1 MSNMDK
7 RREII
12 DTGIEL
18 LEEKLVARTWGNIS
32 ARIDADNYLITPSG
46 LDYTSMREE
55 DIVSVNIKTGEYTG
69 INRPSGEKGVHSAAY
84 EVFDDVNFV
93 VHTHQTYAT
102 AVSLAGFDSLEA
114 TAVSP
119 AGSELFETSA
129 GSPAGSD
136 SFDITEEE
144 IEKLGGIALAE
155 YGLPGT
161 KEITNACKS
170 ALLTG
175 AHTVLMIHHGVLV
188 LGKDKDEAMLRVK
201 LLEEI
206 CERNVTRILDTIYN
220 KKPAGN
226 ENQPTNSLH
235 NKATNSNNKIDSNN
249 ETRVESTININNI
262 NNSLHNSDGEINKII
277 NNDTVFDR
285 KYNEII
291 TSKELVELSL
301 AESEIISQ
309 LDDVSQMIGTKIV
322 TVDSIDEAYKLNDN
336 AVLIKGVGALVK
348 AENKD
353 DLEALK
359 VLMNKMA
366 IVKLYTKA
374 KNVKA
379 EISIEESDFMHYD
392 YVTRYSK
399 QNIKNS

>member
-12 DTGIEL
+12 DTGIGL

-102 AVSLAGFDSLEA
+102 AVSLAGFDLLEA
-114 TAVSP
+114 TAGSP
-119 AGSELFETSA
+119 TGSESFETSA
-129 GSPAGSD
+129 GLPTGSE

-144 IEKLGGIALAE
+144 IEKLGSIALAE

-188 LGKDKDEAMLRVK
+188 LGKDKEEAMKRVK
-201 LLEEI
+201 LLESI
-206 CERNVTRILDTIYN
+206 CERNVKRVIKDNTLNNYLKALNTCPED
-220 KKPAGN
+220 
-226 ENQPTNSLH
+226 NSSYRYCEVLTD
-235 NKATNSNNKIDSNN
+235 KALIALSNS
-249 ETRVESTININNI
+249 ET
-262 NNSLHNSDGEINKII
+262 EI
-277 NNDTVFDR
+277 F
-285 KYNEII
+285 
-291 TSKELVELSL
+291 
-301 AESEIISQ
+301 SQ

-322 TVDSIDEAYKLNDN
+322 TVDSLDKALKLSDN
-336 AVLIKGVGALVK
+336 AVLIKGVGALIK

-399 QNIKNS
+399 QNIKNRKI

>member
-114 TAVSP
+114 TAGST
-119 AGSELFETSA
+119 AGSE
-129 GSPAGSD
+129 

-188 LGKDKDEAMLRVK
+188 LGKDKEEAMKRVK
-201 LLEEI
+201 LLESI
-206 CERNVTRILDTIYN
+206 CERNVKRVIKDNTLNNYLKALDTC
-220 KKPAGN
+220 P
-226 ENQPTNSLH
+226 EDNSSYRYCEVLTD
-235 NKATNSNNKIDSNN
+235 KALIALSNS
-249 ETRVESTININNI
+249 ET
-262 NNSLHNSDGEINKII
+262 EI
-277 NNDTVFDR
+277 F
-285 KYNEII
+285 
-291 TSKELVELSL
+291 
-301 AESEIISQ
+301 SQ

-322 TVDSIDEAYKLNDN
+322 TVDSLDKALKLSDN
-336 AVLIKGVGALVK
+336 AVLIKGVGALIK

-392 YVTRYSK
+392 YVNRYSL
-399 QNIKNS
+399 QNNKNRKI

>member
-1 MSNMDK
+1 MSNIDK

-12 DTGIEL
+12 DTGIGL

-114 TAVSP
+114 TAGSP
-119 AGSELFETSA
+119 TGSESFETSA
-129 GSPAGSD
+129 GSTAGSEL
-136 SFDITEEE
+136 FDITEEE

-188 LGKDKDEAMLRVK
+188 LGKDKEEAMKRVK
-201 LLEEI
+201 LLESI
-206 CERNVTRILDTIYN
+206 CERNVKRVIKDNTLNNYLKALNTCPED
-220 KKPAGN
+220 
-226 ENQPTNSLH
+226 NSSYRYCEVLTD
-235 NKATNSNNKIDSNN
+235 KALIALSNS
-249 ETRVESTININNI
+249 ET
-262 NNSLHNSDGEINKII
+262 EI
-277 NNDTVFDR
+277 F
-285 KYNEII
+285 
-291 TSKELVELSL
+291 
-301 AESEIISQ
+301 SQ

-322 TVDSIDEAYKLNDN
+322 TVDSLDKALKLSDN
-336 AVLIKGVGALVK
+336 AVLIKGVGALIK

-399 QNIKNS
+399 QNNKNRKI

>member
-114 TAVSP
+114 TAGSP
-119 AGSELFETSA
+119 AGSESFETSA
-129 GSPAGSD
+129 GSPAGSE

-188 LGKDKDEAMLRVK
+188 LGKDKEEAMKRVK
-201 LLEEI
+201 LLESI
-206 CERNVTRILDTIYN
+206 CERNVKRVIKDNALNNYLKAPDTC
-220 KKPAGN
+220 P
-226 ENQPTNSLH
+226 EDNSSYRYCEVLTD
-235 NKATNSNNKIDSNN
+235 KALIALSNS
-249 ETRVESTININNI
+249 ET
-262 NNSLHNSDGEINKII
+262 EI
-277 NNDTVFDR
+277 F
-285 KYNEII
+285 
-291 TSKELVELSL
+291 
-301 AESEIISQ
+301 SQ

-322 TVDSIDEAYKLNDN
+322 TVDSLDKALKLSDN
-336 AVLIKGVGALVK
+336 AVLIKGVGALIK

-399 QNIKNS
+399 QNIKNRKI

>member
-114 TAVSP
+114 TAGSP
-119 AGSELFETSA
+119 AGSESFETSA
-129 GSPAGSD
+129 GSPTGSE

-188 LGKDKDEAMLRVK
+188 LGKDKEEAMKRVK
-201 LLEEI
+201 LLESI
-206 CERNVTRILDTIYN
+206 CERNVKRVIKDNTLNNYLKALGICPED
-220 KKPAGN
+220 
-226 ENQPTNSLH
+226 NSSYRYCEVLTD
-235 NKATNSNNKIDSNN
+235 KALIALSNS
-249 ETRVESTININNI
+249 ET
-262 NNSLHNSDGEINKII
+262 EI
-277 NNDTVFDR
+277 F
-285 KYNEII
+285 
-291 TSKELVELSL
+291 
-301 AESEIISQ
+301 SQ

-322 TVDSIDEAYKLNDN
+322 TVDSLDKALKLSDN
-336 AVLIKGVGALVK
+336 AVLIKGVGALIK

-399 QNIKNS
+399 QNIKNRKI

>member
-114 TAVSP
+114 TAGSP
-119 AGSELFETSA
+119 AGSESFETSA
-129 GSPAGSD
+129 GSPVGSE

-188 LGKDKDEAMLRVK
+188 LGKDKEEAMKRVK
-201 LLEEI
+201 LLESI
-206 CERNVTRILDTIYN
+206 CERNVKRVIKDNALNNYLKAPDTC
-220 KKPAGN
+220 P
-226 ENQPTNSLH
+226 EDNSSYRYCEVLTD
-235 NKATNSNNKIDSNN
+235 KALIALSNS
-249 ETRVESTININNI
+249 ET
-262 NNSLHNSDGEINKII
+262 EI
-277 NNDTVFDR
+277 F
-285 KYNEII
+285 
-291 TSKELVELSL
+291 
-301 AESEIISQ
+301 SQ

-322 TVDSIDEAYKLNDN
+322 TVDSLDKALKLSDN
-336 AVLIKGVGALVK
+336 AVLIKGVGALIK

-399 QNIKNS
+399 QNIKNRKI

>member
-114 TAVSP
+114 TA
-119 AGSELFETSA
+119 
-129 GSPAGSD
+129 GSPAGFDSFDATAVSLAGLD

-188 LGKDKDEAMLRVK
+188 LGKDKEEAMMRVK
-201 LLEEI
+201 LLESI
-206 CERNVTRILDTIYN
+206 CERNVKRVIKDNTLNNYLKALNTCPED
-220 KKPAGN
+220 
-226 ENQPTNSLH
+226 NSSYRYCEVLTD
-235 NKATNSNNKIDSNN
+235 KALIALSNS
-249 ETRVESTININNI
+249 ET
-262 NNSLHNSDGEINKII
+262 EI
-277 NNDTVFDR
+277 F
-285 KYNEII
+285 
-291 TSKELVELSL
+291 
-301 AESEIISQ
+301 SQ

-322 TVDSIDEAYKLNDN
+322 TVDSLDKALKLNDN
-336 AVLIKGVGALVK
+336 AVLIKGVGALIK

-399 QNIKNS
+399 QNIKNRKI

>member
-102 AVSLAGFDSLEA
+102 AVSLAGLDSLEA
-114 TAVSP
+114 TAGSP
-119 AGSELFETSA
+119 AGSESFETSA
-129 GSPAGSD
+129 GSPAGSE

-188 LGKDKDEAMLRVK
+188 LGKDKEEAMKRVK
-201 LLEEI
+201 LLESI
-206 CERNVTRILDTIYN
+206 CERNVKRVIKDNTLNNYLKALDTC
-220 KKPAGN
+220 P
-226 ENQPTNSLH
+226 EDNSSYRYCEVLTD
-235 NKATNSNNKIDSNN
+235 KALIALSNS
-249 ETRVESTININNI
+249 ET
-262 NNSLHNSDGEINKII
+262 EI
-277 NNDTVFDR
+277 F
-285 KYNEII
+285 
-291 TSKELVELSL
+291 
-301 AESEIISQ
+301 SQ

-322 TVDSIDEAYKLNDN
+322 TVDSLDKALKLSDN
-336 AVLIKGVGALVK
+336 AVLIKGVGALIK

-399 QNIKNS
+399 QNIKNRKI

>member
-114 TAVSP
+114 TAGSP
-119 AGSELFETSA
+119 AGSESFETSA
-129 GSPAGSD
+129 GSTAGSEL
-136 SFDITEEE
+136 FDITEEE

-175 AHTVLMIHHGVLV
+175 VHTVLMIHHGVLV
-188 LGKDKDEAMLRVK
+188 LGKDKEEAMKRVK
-201 LLEEI
+201 LLESI
-206 CERNVTRILDTIYN
+206 CERNVKRVIKDNTLNNYPKASDTC
-220 KKPAGN
+220 P
-226 ENQPTNSLH
+226 EDNSSYRYCEVLTD
-235 NKATNSNNKIDSNN
+235 KALIALSNS
-249 ETRVESTININNI
+249 ET
-262 NNSLHNSDGEINKII
+262 EI
-277 NNDTVFDR
+277 F
-285 KYNEII
+285 
-291 TSKELVELSL
+291 
-301 AESEIISQ
+301 SQ

-322 TVDSIDEAYKLNDN
+322 TVDSLDKALKLSDN
-336 AVLIKGVGALVK
+336 AVLIKGVGALIK

-392 YVTRYSK
+392 YVNRYSL
-399 QNIKNS
+399 QNNKNRKI

>member
-12 DTGIEL
+12 DTGIRL

-102 AVSLAGFDSLEA
+102 AVSLAGLDSLEATAGSPAGSESFETTAVSLAGFDSLEA
-114 TAVSP
+114 TAGSP
-119 AGSELFETSA
+119 TGSESFETSA

-188 LGKDKDEAMLRVK
+188 LGKDKEEAMKRVK
-201 LLEEI
+201 LLESI
-206 CERNVTRILDTIYN
+206 CERNVKRVIKDNTLNNYLKALNTCPED
-220 KKPAGN
+220 
-226 ENQPTNSLH
+226 NSSYRYCEVLTD
-235 NKATNSNNKIDSNN
+235 KALIALSNS
-249 ETRVESTININNI
+249 ET
-262 NNSLHNSDGEINKII
+262 EI
-277 NNDTVFDR
+277 F
-285 KYNEII
+285 
-291 TSKELVELSL
+291 
-301 AESEIISQ
+301 SQ

-322 TVDSIDEAYKLNDN
+322 TVDSLDKALKLSDN
-336 AVLIKGVGALVK
+336 AVLIKGVGALIK

-399 QNIKNS
+399 QNIKNRKI

>member
-114 TAVSP
+114 TAGSP
-119 AGSELFETSA
+119 TGSESFETSA
-129 GSPAGSD
+129 GSTAGSEL
-136 SFDITEEE
+136 FDITEEE

-188 LGKDKDEAMLRVK
+188 LGKDKEEAMKRVK
-201 LLEEI
+201 LLESI
-206 CERNVTRILDTIYN
+206 CERNVKRVIKDNTLNNYLKALNTCPED
-220 KKPAGN
+220 
-226 ENQPTNSLH
+226 NSSYGYCEVLTD
-235 NKATNSNNKIDSNN
+235 KALIALSNS
-249 ETRVESTININNI
+249 ET
-262 NNSLHNSDGEINKII
+262 EI
-277 NNDTVFDR
+277 F
-285 KYNEII
+285 
-291 TSKELVELSL
+291 
-301 AESEIISQ
+301 SQ

-322 TVDSIDEAYKLNDN
+322 TVDSLDKALKLSDN
-336 AVLIKGVGALVK
+336 AVLIKGVGALIK

-392 YVTRYSK
+392 YVNRYSL
-399 QNIKNS
+399 QNNKNRKI

>member
-1 MSNMDK
+1 MCNMDK

-102 AVSLAGFDSLEA
+102 AVSLEGFDSLEA
-114 TAVSP
+114 TAVSL
-119 AGSELFETSA
+119 AGL
-129 GSPAGSD
+129 D

-188 LGKDKDEAMLRVK
+188 LGKDKEEAMKRVK
-201 LLEEI
+201 LLESI
-206 CERNVTRILDTIYN
+206 CERNVKRVIKDNTLNNYLKALNTCPED
-220 KKPAGN
+220 
-226 ENQPTNSLH
+226 NSSYRYCEVLTD
-235 NKATNSNNKIDSNN
+235 KALIALSNS
-249 ETRVESTININNI
+249 ET
-262 NNSLHNSDGEINKII
+262 EI
-277 NNDTVFDR
+277 F
-285 KYNEII
+285 
-291 TSKELVELSL
+291 
-301 AESEIISQ
+301 SQ

-322 TVDSIDEAYKLNDN
+322 TVDSLDKALKLSDN
-336 AVLIKGVGALVK
+336 AVLIKGVGALIK

-392 YVTRYSK
+392 YVNRYSL
-399 QNIKNS
+399 QNNKNRKI

>member
-102 AVSLAGFDSLEA
+102 AVSLAGFDS
-114 TAVSP
+114 
-119 AGSELFETSA
+119 
-129 GSPAGSD
+129 
-136 SFDITEEE
+136 FDITEEE

-188 LGKDKDEAMLRVK
+188 LGKDKEEAMKRVK
-201 LLEEI
+201 LLESI
-206 CERNVTRILDTIYN
+206 CERNVKRVIKDNILNNYLKALNTCPED
-220 KKPAGN
+220 
-226 ENQPTNSLH
+226 NSSYGYCEVLTD
-235 NKATNSNNKIDSNN
+235 KALIALSNS
-249 ETRVESTININNI
+249 ET
-262 NNSLHNSDGEINKII
+262 EI
-277 NNDTVFDR
+277 F
-285 KYNEII
+285 
-291 TSKELVELSL
+291 
-301 AESEIISQ
+301 SQ

-322 TVDSIDEAYKLNDN
+322 TVDSLDKALKLNDN
-336 AVLIKGVGALVK
+336 AVLIKGVGALIK

-392 YVTRYSK
+392 YVNRYSL
-399 QNIKNS
+399 QNNKNRKI

>member
-12 DTGIEL
+12 DTGIGL

-114 TAVSP
+114 TAGSP
-119 AGSELFETSA
+119 AGSESFETSA
-129 GSPAGSD
+129 DSPAGSD

-188 LGKDKDEAMLRVK
+188 LGKDKEEAMKRVK
-201 LLEEI
+201 LLESI
-206 CERNVTRILDTIYN
+206 CERNVKRVIKDNTLNNHPEALDNYLKALNTC
-220 KKPAGN
+220 PEGN
-226 ENQPTNSLH
+226 SSYRYCEVLTDKALIALSNS
-235 NKATNSNNKIDSNN
+235 
-249 ETRVESTININNI
+249 ET
-262 NNSLHNSDGEINKII
+262 EI
-277 NNDTVFDR
+277 F
-285 KYNEII
+285 
-291 TSKELVELSL
+291 
-301 AESEIISQ
+301 SQ

-322 TVDSIDEAYKLNDN
+322 TVDSLDKALKLSDN
-336 AVLIKGVGALVK
+336 AVLIKGVGALIK

-392 YVTRYSK
+392 YVNRYSL
-399 QNIKNS
+399 QNNKNRKI

>member
-12 DTGIEL
+12 DTGIGL

-114 TAVSP
+114 TAGSP
-119 AGSELFETSA
+119 AGSESPETSA

-188 LGKDKDEAMLRVK
+188 LGKDKEEAMKRVK
-201 LLEEI
+201 LLESI
-206 CERNVTRILDTIYN
+206 CERNVKRVIKDNTLNNYLKALNTCPED
-220 KKPAGN
+220 
-226 ENQPTNSLH
+226 NSSYRYCEVLTD
-235 NKATNSNNKIDSNN
+235 KALIALSNS
-249 ETRVESTININNI
+249 ET
-262 NNSLHNSDGEINKII
+262 EI
-277 NNDTVFDR
+277 F
-285 KYNEII
+285 
-291 TSKELVELSL
+291 
-301 AESEIISQ
+301 SQ

-322 TVDSIDEAYKLNDN
+322 TVDSLDKALKLSDN
-336 AVLIKGVGALVK
+336 AVLIKGVGALIK

-392 YVTRYSK
+392 YVNRYSL
-399 QNIKNS
+399 QNNKNRKI

>member
-1 MSNMDK
+1 MSNVDK

-114 TAVSP
+114 TA
-119 AGSELFETSA
+119 
-129 GSPAGSD
+129 GSPAGLESFETTAGSPTGSE

-188 LGKDKDEAMLRVK
+188 LGKDKEEAMKRVK
-201 LLEEI
+201 LLESI
-206 CERNVTRILDTIYN
+206 CERNVKRVIKDNTLNNYLKALNTCPED
-220 KKPAGN
+220 
-226 ENQPTNSLH
+226 NSSYRYCEVLTD
-235 NKATNSNNKIDSNN
+235 KALIALSNS
-249 ETRVESTININNI
+249 ET
-262 NNSLHNSDGEINKII
+262 EI
-277 NNDTVFDR
+277 F
-285 KYNEII
+285 
-291 TSKELVELSL
+291 
-301 AESEIISQ
+301 SQ

-322 TVDSIDEAYKLNDN
+322 TVDSLDKALKLNDN
-336 AVLIKGVGALVK
+336 AVLIKGVGALIK

-392 YVTRYSK
+392 YVNRYSL
-399 QNIKNS
+399 QNNKNRKI

>member
-1 MSNMDK
+1 MSNIDK

-114 TAVSP
+114 TAGSP
-119 AGSELFETSA
+119 AGSESFETSA
-129 GSPAGSD
+129 GSTAGSE

-188 LGKDKDEAMLRVK
+188 LGKDKEEAMKRVK
-201 LLEEI
+201 LLESI
-206 CERNVTRILDTIYN
+206 CERNVKRVIKDNTLNNYLKALNTCPED
-220 KKPAGN
+220 
-226 ENQPTNSLH
+226 NSSYRYCEVLTD
-235 NKATNSNNKIDSNN
+235 KALIALSIS
-249 ETRVESTININNI
+249 ET
-262 NNSLHNSDGEINKII
+262 EI
-277 NNDTVFDR
+277 F
-285 KYNEII
+285 
-291 TSKELVELSL
+291 
-301 AESEIISQ
+301 SQ

-322 TVDSIDEAYKLNDN
+322 TVDSLDKALKLSDN
-336 AVLIKGVGALVK
+336 AVLIKGVGALIK

-392 YVTRYSK
+392 YVNRYSL
-399 QNIKNS
+399 QNNKNRKI

>member
-114 TAVSP
+114 TAGSP
-119 AGSELFETSA
+119 AGLESFETSA
-129 GSPAGSD
+129 GSPAGSE

-188 LGKDKDEAMLRVK
+188 LGKDKEEAMKRVK
-201 LLEEI
+201 LLESI
-206 CERNVTRILDTIYN
+206 CERNVKRVIKDNTLNNYLKALNTCPED
-220 KKPAGN
+220 
-226 ENQPTNSLH
+226 NSSYRYCEVLTD
-235 NKATNSNNKIDSNN
+235 KALIALSNS
-249 ETRVESTININNI
+249 ET
-262 NNSLHNSDGEINKII
+262 EI
-277 NNDTVFDR
+277 F
-285 KYNEII
+285 
-291 TSKELVELSL
+291 
-301 AESEIISQ
+301 SQ

-322 TVDSIDEAYKLNDN
+322 TVDSLDKALKLSDN
-336 AVLIKGVGALVK
+336 AVLIKGVGALIK

-392 YVTRYSK
+392 YVNRYSL
-399 QNIKNS
+399 QNNKNRKI

>member
-1 MSNMDK
+1 MDK

-102 AVSLAGFDSLEA
+102 AVSLEGFDSLEA
-114 TAVSP
+114 TAVSL
-119 AGSELFETSA
+119 AGL
-129 GSPAGSD
+129 D

-188 LGKDKDEAMLRVK
+188 LGKDKEEAMKRVK
-201 LLEEI
+201 LLESI
-206 CERNVTRILDTIYN
+206 CERNVKRVIKDNTLNNYPKASDTC
-220 KKPAGN
+220 P
-226 ENQPTNSLH
+226 EDNSSYRYCEVLTD
-235 NKATNSNNKIDSNN
+235 KALIALSNS
-249 ETRVESTININNI
+249 ET
-262 NNSLHNSDGEINKII
+262 EI
-277 NNDTVFDR
+277 F
-285 KYNEII
+285 
-291 TSKELVELSL
+291 
-301 AESEIISQ
+301 SQ

-322 TVDSIDEAYKLNDN
+322 TVDSLDKALKLSDN
-336 AVLIKGVGALVK
+336 AVLIKGVGALIK

-392 YVTRYSK
+392 YVNRYSL
-399 QNIKNS
+399 QNNKNRKI

>member
-102 AVSLAGFDSLEA
+102 AVSLAGL
-114 TAVSP
+114 
-119 AGSELFETSA
+119 
-129 GSPAGSD
+129 D
-136 SFDITEEE
+136 SFDITEGE

-188 LGKDKDEAMLRVK
+188 LGKDKEEAMKRVK
-201 LLEEI
+201 LLESI
-206 CERNVTRILDTIYN
+206 CERNVKRVIKDNTLNNYLKALNTCPED
-220 KKPAGN
+220 
-226 ENQPTNSLH
+226 NSSYRYCEVLTD
-235 NKATNSNNKIDSNN
+235 NALIALSNS
-249 ETRVESTININNI
+249 ET
-262 NNSLHNSDGEINKII
+262 EI
-277 NNDTVFDR
+277 F
-285 KYNEII
+285 
-291 TSKELVELSL
+291 
-301 AESEIISQ
+301 SQ

-322 TVDSIDEAYKLNDN
+322 TVDSLDKALKLNDN
-336 AVLIKGVGALVK
+336 AVLIKGVGALIK

-392 YVTRYSK
+392 YVNRYSL
-399 QNIKNS
+399 QNNKNRKI

>member
-1 MSNMDK
+1 MSNMNK

-32 ARIDADNYLITPSG
+32 ARIDVDNYLITPSG

-114 TAVSP
+114 TAGST

-129 GSPAGSD
+129 GSPAGSE
-136 SFDITEEE
+136 SLDITEEE

-188 LGKDKDEAMLRVK
+188 LGKDKEEAMKRVK
-201 LLEEI
+201 LLESI
-206 CERNVTRILDTIYN
+206 CERNVKRVIKDNTFNNYLKALNTCPED
-220 KKPAGN
+220 
-226 ENQPTNSLH
+226 NSSYRYCEVLTD
-235 NKATNSNNKIDSNN
+235 KALIALSNS
-249 ETRVESTININNI
+249 ET
-262 NNSLHNSDGEINKII
+262 EI
-277 NNDTVFDR
+277 F
-285 KYNEII
+285 
-291 TSKELVELSL
+291 
-301 AESEIISQ
+301 SQ

-322 TVDSIDEAYKLNDN
+322 TVDSLDKALKLNDN
-336 AVLIKGVGALVK
+336 AVLIKGVGALIK

-399 QNIKNS
+399 QNIKNRKI

>member
-102 AVSLAGFDSLEA
+102 AVSLAGLDSLEA
-114 TAVSP
+114 TAGSP
-119 AGSELFETSA
+119 AGSESFETSA
-129 GSPAGSD
+129 GSPAGSE

-188 LGKDKDEAMLRVK
+188 LGKDKEEAMKRVK
-201 LLEEI
+201 LLESI
-206 CERNVTRILDTIYN
+206 CERNVKRVIKDNTLNNYLKALGTCPED
-220 KKPAGN
+220 
-226 ENQPTNSLH
+226 NSSYRYCEVLTD
-235 NKATNSNNKIDSNN
+235 NALIALSNS
-249 ETRVESTININNI
+249 ET
-262 NNSLHNSDGEINKII
+262 EI
-277 NNDTVFDR
+277 F
-285 KYNEII
+285 
-291 TSKELVELSL
+291 
-301 AESEIISQ
+301 SQ

-322 TVDSIDEAYKLNDN
+322 TVDSLDKALKLSDN
-336 AVLIKGVGALVK
+336 AVLIKGVGALIK

-392 YVTRYSK
+392 YVNRYSL
-399 QNIKNS
+399 QNNKNRKI

>member
-32 ARIDADNYLITPSG
+32 ARIDVDNYLITPSG

-114 TAVSP
+114 TAGSP

-129 GSPAGSD
+129 GSPAGSE

-188 LGKDKDEAMLRVK
+188 LGKDKEEAMKRVK
-201 LLEEI
+201 LLESI
-206 CERNVTRILDTIYN
+206 CERNVKRVIKDNTLNNYLKALDTC
-220 KKPAGN
+220 P
-226 ENQPTNSLH
+226 EDNSSYRYCEVLTD
-235 NKATNSNNKIDSNN
+235 KALIALSNS
-249 ETRVESTININNI
+249 ET
-262 NNSLHNSDGEINKII
+262 EI
-277 NNDTVFDR
+277 F
-285 KYNEII
+285 
-291 TSKELVELSL
+291 
-301 AESEIISQ
+301 SQ

-322 TVDSIDEAYKLNDN
+322 TVDSLDKALKLSDN
-336 AVLIKGVGALVK
+336 AVLIKGVGALIK

-392 YVTRYSK
+392 YVNRYSL
-399 QNIKNS
+399 QNNKNRKI

>member
-102 AVSLAGFDSLEA
+102 AVSLAGLDSLEA
-114 TAVSP
+114 TAGSP
-119 AGSELFETSA
+119 AGSESFETSVGSTA
-129 GSPAGSD
+129 GSE

-188 LGKDKDEAMLRVK
+188 LGKDKEEAMKRVK
-201 LLEEI
+201 LLESI
-206 CERNVTRILDTIYN
+206 CERNVKRVIKDNTLNNYLKSLNTCSED
-220 KKPAGN
+220 
-226 ENQPTNSLH
+226 NSSYRYCEVLTD
-235 NKATNSNNKIDSNN
+235 KALIALSNS
-249 ETRVESTININNI
+249 ET
-262 NNSLHNSDGEINKII
+262 EI
-277 NNDTVFDR
+277 F
-285 KYNEII
+285 
-291 TSKELVELSL
+291 
-301 AESEIISQ
+301 SQ

-322 TVDSIDEAYKLNDN
+322 TVDSLDKALKLSDN
-336 AVLIKGVGALVK
+336 AVLIKGVGALIK

-392 YVTRYSK
+392 YVNRYSL
-399 QNIKNS
+399 QNNKNRKI

>member
-12 DTGIEL
+12 DTGIGL

-46 LDYTSMREE
+46 LDYTSMKEE

-84 EVFDDVNFV
+84 EAFDDVNFV

-114 TAVSP
+114 T
-119 AGSELFETSA
+119 A

-188 LGKDKDEAMLRVK
+188 LGKDKEEAMKRVK
-201 LLEEI
+201 LLESI
-206 CERNVTRILDTIYN
+206 CERNVKRVIKDNTLNNYLKALNTCPED
-220 KKPAGN
+220 
-226 ENQPTNSLH
+226 NSSYRYCEVLTD
-235 NKATNSNNKIDSNN
+235 KALIALSNS
-249 ETRVESTININNI
+249 ET
-262 NNSLHNSDGEINKII
+262 EI
-277 NNDTVFDR
+277 F
-285 KYNEII
+285 
-291 TSKELVELSL
+291 
-301 AESEIISQ
+301 SQ
-309 LDDVSQMIGTKIV
+309 LDDVSQMIGTKIAI
-322 TVDSIDEAYKLNDN
+322 VDSLDKALKLNDN
-336 AVLIKGVGALVK
+336 AVLIKGVGALIK

-379 EISIEESDFMHYD
+379 EISTEESDFMHYD
-392 YVTRYSK
+392 YVNRYSL
-399 QNIKNS
+399 QNNKNRKI

>member
-114 TAVSP
+114 TAGSP
-119 AGSELFETSA
+119 TGSESFETSA
-129 GSPAGSD
+129 GSTAGSE

-188 LGKDKDEAMLRVK
+188 LGKDKEEAMKRVK
-201 LLEEI
+201 LLESI
-206 CERNVTRILDTIYN
+206 CERNVKRVIKDNALNNYLKAPDTC
-220 KKPAGN
+220 P
-226 ENQPTNSLH
+226 EDNSSYGYCEVLTD
-235 NKATNSNNKIDSNN
+235 KALIALSNS
-249 ETRVESTININNI
+249 ET
-262 NNSLHNSDGEINKII
+262 EI
-277 NNDTVFDR
+277 F
-285 KYNEII
+285 
-291 TSKELVELSL
+291 
-301 AESEIISQ
+301 SQ

-322 TVDSIDEAYKLNDN
+322 TVDSLDKALKLSDY
-336 AVLIKGVGALVK
+336 AVLIKGVGALIK

-392 YVTRYSK
+392 YVNRYSL
-399 QNIKNS
+399 QNNKNRKI

>member
-12 DTGIEL
+12 DTGIGL

-114 TAVSP
+114 TAGSP
-119 AGSELFETSA
+119 AGLESFETSA
-129 GSPAGSD
+129 GSPAGSE

-188 LGKDKDEAMLRVK
+188 LGKDKEEAMKRVK
-201 LLEEI
+201 LLESI
-206 CERNVTRILDTIYN
+206 CERNVKRVIKDNTLNNYLKALNTCPED
-220 KKPAGN
+220 
-226 ENQPTNSLH
+226 NSSYRYCEVLTD
-235 NKATNSNNKIDSNN
+235 KALIALSIS
-249 ETRVESTININNI
+249 ET
-262 NNSLHNSDGEINKII
+262 EI
-277 NNDTVFDR
+277 F
-285 KYNEII
+285 
-291 TSKELVELSL
+291 
-301 AESEIISQ
+301 SQ

-322 TVDSIDEAYKLNDN
+322 TVDSLDKALKLSDN
-336 AVLIKGVGALVK
+336 AVLIKGVGALIK

-392 YVTRYSK
+392 YVNRYSL
-399 QNIKNS
+399 QNNKNRKI

>member
-114 TAVSP
+114 TAGSPTGSESFETSAVSLAGFDSLEATAGSP
-119 AGSELFETSA
+119 AGSESFETSA
-129 GSPAGSD
+129 GSTAGSE

-188 LGKDKDEAMLRVK
+188 LGKDKEEAMKRVK
-201 LLEEI
+201 LLESI
-206 CERNVTRILDTIYN
+206 CERNVKRVIKDNTLNNYPKASDTC
-220 KKPAGN
+220 P
-226 ENQPTNSLH
+226 EDNSSYGYCEVLTD
-235 NKATNSNNKIDSNN
+235 KALIALSNS
-249 ETRVESTININNI
+249 ET
-262 NNSLHNSDGEINKII
+262 EI
-277 NNDTVFDR
+277 F
-285 KYNEII
+285 
-291 TSKELVELSL
+291 
-301 AESEIISQ
+301 SQ

-322 TVDSIDEAYKLNDN
+322 TVDSLDKALKLSDN
-336 AVLIKGVGALVK
+336 AVLIKGVGALIK

-392 YVTRYSK
+392 YVNRYSL
-399 QNIKNS
+399 QNNKNRKI

>member
-114 TAVSP
+114 TAGST

-129 GSPAGSD
+129 GSPAGSE

-188 LGKDKDEAMLRVK
+188 LGKDKEEAMKRVK
-201 LLEEI
+201 LLESI
-206 CERNVTRILDTIYN
+206 CERNVKRVIIDNT
-220 KKPAGN
+220 
-226 ENQPTNSLH
+226 LH
-235 NKATNSNNKIDSNN
+235 NHLEALDNYLKALNTCPEDNSSYRYCEVLTDKALIALSNS
-249 ETRVESTININNI
+249 ET
-262 NNSLHNSDGEINKII
+262 EI
-277 NNDTVFDR
+277 F
-285 KYNEII
+285 
-291 TSKELVELSL
+291 
-301 AESEIISQ
+301 SQ

-322 TVDSIDEAYKLNDN
+322 TVDSLDKALKLSDN
-336 AVLIKGVGALVK
+336 AVLIKGVGALIK

-399 QNIKNS
+399 QNIKNRKI

>member
-12 DTGIEL
+12 DTGIGL

-114 TAVSP
+114 TAGSP
-119 AGSELFETSA
+119 TGSESFETSA
-129 GSPAGSD
+129 GSTAGSEL
-136 SFDITEEE
+136 FDITEEE

-188 LGKDKDEAMLRVK
+188 LGKDKEEAMKRVK
-201 LLEEI
+201 LLESI
-206 CERNVTRILDTIYN
+206 CERNVKRVIKDNTLNNYLKALNTCPED
-220 KKPAGN
+220 
-226 ENQPTNSLH
+226 NSSYRYCEVLTD
-235 NKATNSNNKIDSNN
+235 NALIALSIS
-249 ETRVESTININNI
+249 ET
-262 NNSLHNSDGEINKII
+262 EI
-277 NNDTVFDR
+277 F
-285 KYNEII
+285 
-291 TSKELVELSL
+291 
-301 AESEIISQ
+301 SQ

-322 TVDSIDEAYKLNDN
+322 TVDSLDKALKLSDN
-336 AVLIKGVGALVK
+336 AVLIKGVGALIK

-392 YVTRYSK
+392 YVNRYSL
-399 QNIKNS
+399 QNNKNRKI

>member
-114 TAVSP
+114 TAGSP
-119 AGSELFETSA
+119 AGSESFETSA
-129 GSPAGSD
+129 GSPAGSE

-188 LGKDKDEAMLRVK
+188 LGKDKEEAMKRVK
-201 LLEEI
+201 LLESI
-206 CERNVTRILDTIYN
+206 CERNVKRVIKDNTLNNYLKALNTCPED
-220 KKPAGN
+220 
-226 ENQPTNSLH
+226 NSSYRYCEVLTD
-235 NKATNSNNKIDSNN
+235 KALIALSNS
-249 ETRVESTININNI
+249 ET
-262 NNSLHNSDGEINKII
+262 EI
-277 NNDTVFDR
+277 F
-285 KYNEII
+285 
-291 TSKELVELSL
+291 
-301 AESEIISQ
+301 SQ

-322 TVDSIDEAYKLNDN
+322 TVDSLDKAIKLSDN
-336 AVLIKGVGALVK
+336 AVLIKGVGALIK

-392 YVTRYSK
+392 YVNRYSL
-399 QNIKNS
+399 QNNKNRKI

>member
-114 TAVSP
+114 TAGSPTVSE
-119 AGSELFETSA
+119 SFETSA
-129 GSPAGSD
+129 GSPIGSEL
-136 SFDITEEE
+136 FDITEEE

-161 KEITNACKS
+161 KEISNACKS

-188 LGKDKDEAMLRVK
+188 LGKDKEEAMKRVK

-206 CERNVTRILDTIYN
+206 CEKNVTRILDTAYN
-220 KKPAGN
+220 KKSAGD
-226 ENQPTNSLH
+226 ENQPKISLH
-235 NKATNSNNKIDSNN
+235 NITTGNGNQTK
-249 ETRVESTININNI
+249 
-262 NNSLHNSDGEINKII
+262 NSLHNSDGKINKII
-277 NNDTVFDR
+277 SNDAVLDK

-291 TSKELVELSL
+291 SSKELIKLSL
-301 AESEIISQ
+301 TETEIFSQ

-322 TVDSIDEAYKLNDN
+322 TVDSLDKALKLNDN
-336 AVLIKGVGALVK
+336 AVLIKGVGALIK

-392 YVTRYSK
+392 YVNRYSL
-399 QNIKNS
+399 QNNKNRKI

>member
-12 DTGIEL
+12 DTGIGL

-55 DIVSVNIKTGEYTG
+55 DIVSVNINTGEYTG

-114 TAVSP
+114 TAGSP
-119 AGSELFETSA
+119 AGSESFETSA
-129 GSPAGSD
+129 GSPAGSEL
-136 SFDITEEE
+136 FDITEEE

-188 LGKDKDEAMLRVK
+188 LGKDKEEAMKRVK
-201 LLEEI
+201 LLESI
-206 CERNVTRILDTIYN
+206 CERNVKRVIKDNTLNNYLKALNTCPED
-220 KKPAGN
+220 
-226 ENQPTNSLH
+226 NSSYRYCEVLTD
-235 NKATNSNNKIDSNN
+235 KALIALSNS
-249 ETRVESTININNI
+249 ET
-262 NNSLHNSDGEINKII
+262 EI
-277 NNDTVFDR
+277 F
-285 KYNEII
+285 
-291 TSKELVELSL
+291 
-301 AESEIISQ
+301 SQ

-322 TVDSIDEAYKLNDN
+322 TVDSLDKALKLSDN
-336 AVLIKGVGALVK
+336 AVLIKGVGALIK

-392 YVTRYSK
+392 YVNRYSL
-399 QNIKNS
+399 QNNKNRKI

>member
-102 AVSLAGFDSLEA
+102 AVSLAGFDSPEA
-114 TAVSP
+114 TAGST

-129 GSPAGSD
+129 GSPAGSE

-188 LGKDKDEAMLRVK
+188 LGKDKEEAMKRVK
-201 LLEEI
+201 LLESI
-206 CERNVTRILDTIYN
+206 CERNVKRVIKDNTLNNYLKALNTCPED
-220 KKPAGN
+220 
-226 ENQPTNSLH
+226 NSSYRYCEVLTD
-235 NKATNSNNKIDSNN
+235 KALIALSNS
-249 ETRVESTININNI
+249 ET
-262 NNSLHNSDGEINKII
+262 EI
-277 NNDTVFDR
+277 F
-285 KYNEII
+285 
-291 TSKELVELSL
+291 
-301 AESEIISQ
+301 SQ

-322 TVDSIDEAYKLNDN
+322 TVDSLDKALKLSDN
-336 AVLIKGVGALVK
+336 AVLIKGVGALIK

-392 YVTRYSK
+392 YVNRYSL
-399 QNIKNS
+399 QNNKNRKI

>member
-114 TAVSP
+114 TAGSP
-119 AGSELFETSA
+119 TGSESFETSA
-129 GSPAGSD
+129 GSPADSD

-188 LGKDKDEAMLRVK
+188 LGKDKEEAMKRVK
-201 LLEEI
+201 LLESI
-206 CERNVTRILDTIYN
+206 CERNVKRVIKDNTLNNYLKALNTCPED
-220 KKPAGN
+220 
-226 ENQPTNSLH
+226 NSSYRYCEVLTD
-235 NKATNSNNKIDSNN
+235 KALIALSNS
-249 ETRVESTININNI
+249 ET
-262 NNSLHNSDGEINKII
+262 EI
-277 NNDTVFDR
+277 F
-285 KYNEII
+285 
-291 TSKELVELSL
+291 
-301 AESEIISQ
+301 SQ

-322 TVDSIDEAYKLNDN
+322 TVDSLDKALKLNDN
-336 AVLIKGVGALVK
+336 AVLIKGVGALIK

-392 YVTRYSK
+392 YVNRYSL
-399 QNIKNS
+399 QNNKNRKI

>member
-114 TAVSP
+114 TAGSP
-119 AGSELFETSA
+119 TGSESFETSA
-129 GSPAGSD
+129 GSTAGSEL
-136 SFDITEEE
+136 FDITEEE

-188 LGKDKDEAMLRVK
+188 LGKDKEEAMKRVK
-201 LLEEI
+201 LLESI
-206 CERNVTRILDTIYN
+206 CERNVKRVIKDNTLNNYLKALNTCPED
-220 KKPAGN
+220 
-226 ENQPTNSLH
+226 NSSYRYCEVLTD
-235 NKATNSNNKIDSNN
+235 KALIALSNS
-249 ETRVESTININNI
+249 ET
-262 NNSLHNSDGEINKII
+262 EI
-277 NNDTVFDR
+277 F
-285 KYNEII
+285 
-291 TSKELVELSL
+291 
-301 AESEIISQ
+301 SQ

-322 TVDSIDEAYKLNDN
+322 TVDSLDKALKLSDN
-336 AVLIKGVGALVK
+336 AVLIKGVGALIK

-392 YVTRYSK
+392 YVNRYSL
-399 QNIKNS
+399 QNNKNRKI

>member
-12 DTGIEL
+12 DTGIGF

-55 DIVSVNIKTGEYTG
+55 DIVSINIKTGEYTG

-102 AVSLAGFDSLEA
+102 AVSLAGL
-114 TAVSP
+114 
-119 AGSELFETSA
+119 
-129 GSPAGSD
+129 D

-188 LGKDKDEAMLRVK
+188 LGKDKEEAMKRVK
-201 LLEEI
+201 LLESI
-206 CERNVTRILDTIYN
+206 CERNVKRVIKDNTLNNYLKALDTC
-220 KKPAGN
+220 P
-226 ENQPTNSLH
+226 EDNSSYRYCEVLTD
-235 NKATNSNNKIDSNN
+235 KALIALSNS
-249 ETRVESTININNI
+249 ET
-262 NNSLHNSDGEINKII
+262 EI
-277 NNDTVFDR
+277 F
-285 KYNEII
+285 
-291 TSKELVELSL
+291 
-301 AESEIISQ
+301 SQ

-322 TVDSIDEAYKLNDN
+322 TVDSLDKALKLNDN
-336 AVLIKGVGALVK
+336 AVLIKGVGALIK

-392 YVTRYSK
+392 YVNRYSL
-399 QNIKNS
+399 QNNKNRKI

>member
-114 TAVSP
+114 TAGST

-129 GSPAGSD
+129 GSPAGSEL
-136 SFDITEEE
+136 FDITEEE

-188 LGKDKDEAMLRVK
+188 LGKDKEEAMKRVK
-201 LLEEI
+201 LLESI
-206 CERNVTRILDTIYN
+206 CERNVKRVIKDDTLNNYL
-220 KKPAGN
+220 KALGTCP
-226 ENQPTNSLH
+226 EDNSSYRYCEVLTD
-235 NKATNSNNKIDSNN
+235 NALIALSNS
-249 ETRVESTININNI
+249 ET
-262 NNSLHNSDGEINKII
+262 EI
-277 NNDTVFDR
+277 F
-285 KYNEII
+285 
-291 TSKELVELSL
+291 
-301 AESEIISQ
+301 SQ

-322 TVDSIDEAYKLNDN
+322 TVDSLDKALKLSDN
-336 AVLIKGVGALVK
+336 AVLIKGVGALIK

-392 YVTRYSK
+392 YVNRYSL
-399 QNIKNS
+399 QNNKNRKI

>member
-114 TAVSP
+114 SAVSP
-119 AGSELFETSA
+119 AGSE
-129 GSPAGSD
+129 

-188 LGKDKDEAMLRVK
+188 LGKDKEEAMKRVK
-201 LLEEI
+201 LLESI
-206 CERNVTRILDTIYN
+206 CERNVKRVIKDNTLNNYLKALNTCPED
-220 KKPAGN
+220 
-226 ENQPTNSLH
+226 NSSYRYCEVLTD
-235 NKATNSNNKIDSNN
+235 KALIALSNS
-249 ETRVESTININNI
+249 ET
-262 NNSLHNSDGEINKII
+262 EI
-277 NNDTVFDR
+277 F
-285 KYNEII
+285 
-291 TSKELVELSL
+291 
-301 AESEIISQ
+301 SQ

-322 TVDSIDEAYKLNDN
+322 TVDSLDKALKLNDN
-336 AVLIKGVGALVK
+336 AVLIKGVGALIK

-399 QNIKNS
+399 QNIKNRKI